1 MIAELEAKIAA
12 AEAEIKELREIKIPE
27 AEEELEK
34 CRELL
39 PLLKNIGTDASNG
52 EYALNNAANSLNK
65 GIRIDGVGQGQKISE
80 RAVKIKELHT
90 NSETGAGNVQK
101 RITELEQKIEEWNA
115 RIVELEAS
123 IEGWRAEIARI
134 QAEERARKEAM
145 KKAINIVADA
155 YNNFLK
161 S

>member
-27 AEEELEK
+27 AEKELDK

-39 PLLKNIGTDASNG
+39 PLLKNIGRDASNG
-52 EYALNNAANSLNK
+52 EYALNNAANSLNR
-65 GIRIDGVGQGQKISE
+65 GIRIDGVGQGQKIFE
-80 RAVKIKELHT
+80 RVDKIKELHT
-90 NSETGAGNVQK
+90 NSETGAENVQI
-101 RITELEQKIEEWNA
+101 RIKELEQNIEECNA
-115 RIVELEAS
+115 RIVELDAS
-123 IEGWRAEIARI
+123 IAGWRAEIARI

-145 KKAINIVADA
+145 EKAINIVADA